1 MDLLENK
8 SKEELIEII
17 RNLEKSREESS
28 SSDFLIFSRVID
40 NILNHL
46 PFPIYFSDGSKNI
59 IKYNKSFAGL
69 FGLSFP
75 ENKKIPFDD
84 LRSYTSDDAYKFL
97 CEVETR
103 EIKTLKKE
111 NIIPVY
117 SEKNQEH
124 YFKLFLSQV
133 SENGKKINIGTM
145 LEITE
150 QLYLEEEMKRTME
163 ELAVNRDL
171 AEEQAHQFIE
181 LNRKLE
187 ESESKLRQA
196 VAEKDKF
203 FSIIAHDLRSP
214 FTALLGFSEILA
226 EETEELTLEE
236 IKEYSTYL
244 RDAILGLYKLL
255 ENLLTWSRLQRGAIV
270 LDKTDVDLYEL
281 VLNIFSVLKANAEQK
296 GIELKTNLTSTF
308 IVKADK
314 MMIETVIRN
323 LISNA
328 LKFTKAGG
336 TITVIAEKE
345 GGFVKVSV
353 KDTGVGMPEKI
364 REKLFKVDKHIT
376 TRGTNDEKGTGL
388 GLIISKEFVEMH
400 GGRIYV
406 ESEEGKGSTFTFTI
420 AQE

>member
-28 SSDFLIFSRVID
+28 SSDLLMFPLFVD
-40 NILNHL
+40 NILNNL

-59 IKYNKSFAGL
+59 IKYNNSFAGL

-84 LRSYTSDDAYKFL
+84 LRSYTSEEAYKIL
-97 CEVETR
+97 CEVENR
-103 EIKTLKKE
+103 EIETLGKE

-117 SEKNQEH
+117 SEKNKEH
-124 YFKLFLSQV
+124 YFKLFLSQI

-226 EETEELTLEE
+226 EETDELTLEE

-244 RDAILGLYKLL
+244 RDAILGLYQLL
-255 ENLLTWSRLQRGAIV
+255 ENLLTWSRLQRGAV
-270 LDKTDVDLYEL
+270 QMEKVELDLYEL
-281 VLNIFSVLKANAEQK
+281 ILNIFAVLRANAEQK
-296 GIELKTNLTSTF
+296 GIELQTNLSSSF

-328 LKFTKAGG
+328 LKFTEAGG
-336 TITVIAEKE
+336 TITVNAEKE

-400 GGRIYV
+400 GGKIYV